1 MRKSPMPTLQ
11 KFVAHFHEAGL
22 EMASIRTAL
31 DIQWKR
37 IAQMQAE
44 LDEAACGDRPTPMVF
59 SLESARIARSRTPP
73 TWRRTDGITGPGRKS
88 V

>member
-1 MRKSPMPTLQ
+1 MRKSPMPRLQ
-11 KFVAHFHEAGL
+11 QFVAHFHEAGL

-44 LDEAACGDRPTPMVF
+44 LDEAASRDRPTPMVF
-59 SLESARIARSRTPP
+59 SLKSARIARSRPAADLAP
-73 TWRRTDGITGPGRKS
+73 YRRDHGAGPKS